1 LIQYLAHTPIP
12 TILSFLSPSTPA
24 KTRAKA
30 VYALSGLLKHSAS
43 GISQFNS
50 ADGWPVLR
58 SALEDSDINVRRK
71 TAFLLN
77 TLLVPSS
84 PVDALPSQTQASGS
98 TSGSTSTT
106 LHHESQNA
114 NQGPVHANT
123 HASMVSDPKSVDTST
138 ATLAAFRDQ
147 GILKALVDG
156 LTHPLPYGPDGDTES
171 DVDFEEKV
179 VGYALPFTYPW
190 APSDLYYSALSTY
203 VLACRGVFAHEEKVA
218 FKKYLEQDKSGER
231 WGLSAD
237 ELRALHTA
245 L

>member
-84 PVDALPSQTQASGS
+84 PVDALPSQTQATGS

-123 HASMVSDPKSVDTST
+123 HASMISDPKSVDTST

-156 LTHPLPYGPDGDTES
+156 LTHPVPYGPDGDTES

-179 VGYALPFTYPW
+179 VGYVLPPLLTIGHQLTCIT
-190 APSDLYYSALSTY
+190 AHSRRMSS
-203 VLACRGVFAHEEKVA
+203 LAEAHSLLKRRQRLRNTWSKTSQA
-218 FKKYLEQDKSGER
+218 SG
-231 WGLSAD
+231 GA
-237 ELRALHTA
+237 
-245 L
+245 